1 MTTAHFFLEEDV
13 AKDNPMLEKVRK
25 LREQLAEAEKA
36 YNDDLDRRRAE
47 LDDEAREAGLVAAK
61 RSRKS
66 GGSRVCKVCGETG
79 HNARRHTRSERKK
92 AEATA

>member
-1 MTTAHFFLEEDV
+1 MTQELYFTEETL

-61 RSRKS
+61 RGRKS

-79 HNARRHTRSERKK
+79 HNARRHSKSERKK